1 MDDKQIKTKVIV
13 SLFWKLMER
22 VGTQGIQFMVQIVLA
37 RLLLPEEYGT
47 IAIITIFISF
57 ANVFVQY
64 GFNTALIQKKEA
76 DETDFSSVFYL
87 SLFVAGVFYLVLFFA
102 APFIAGFYENQALIS
117 LLRVLAITLF
127 IGGLNSI
134 QNAVIARKMEFRKL
148 FFSSLGAMLV
158 SGLVGIVMAYNGYGS
173 WALVAQQLSNQ
184 MMIAIILWFTVK
196 WRPLLLFS
204 LERLKELFSFG
215 WKLLVSA
222 LINMLY
228 MDSQSL
234 IIAKIYSPTMLGYFN
249 RGQQFPALIVS
260 NINGSIQSVMLPAL
274 SLHQE
279 NVLRVKEMVRRAI
292 ITSSFLIFPM
302 MVGLA
307 VIAEPLVRIL
317 LTDKWLPCV
326 PFLQISCA
334 TYALYPIHTANLQ
347 AINALGRSDIFLK
360 LEVVK
365 NVVGLMILGISLFYG
380 IYAIAVGMFI
390 SSVTAS
396 FINAYPNKK
405 LLNYSYFQQLKDIFP
420 SLFLALI
427 MGGLTYCISW
437 FSLNPGLTLIL
448 QISAGLIL
456 YFGMAKVLN
465 LESFIYILVTGKQMY
480 HNRKKK
486 S

>member
-1 MDDKQIKTKVIV
+1 MDDHQIKARVIA

-22 VGTQGIQFMVQIVLA
+22 VGTHGIQFVVQIVLA

-47 IAIITIFISF
+47 IAIIAIFISF

-64 GFNTALIQKKEA
+64 GFNTALIQKKNA
-76 DETDFSSVFYL
+76 DETDFSSVFFL
-87 SLFVAGVFYLVLFFA
+87 SLLVAAVFYLILFWA
-102 APFIAGFYENQALIS
+102 APFIAAFYGNPSLS
-117 LLRVLAITLF
+117 GLLRVLAMTLF
-127 IGGLNSI
+127 VGGLNSI
-134 QNAVIARKMEFRKL
+134 QNAVVARKLAFRKL

-184 MMIAIILWFTVK
+184 IMIAIILWFTVK
-196 WRPLLLFS
+196 WRPSLLFS
-204 LERLKELFSFG
+204 MGRLKELFSFG

-228 MDSQSL
+228 MDSQGL
-234 IIAKIYSPTMLGYFN
+234 IIAKIYSPIMLGYFN

-260 NINGSIQSVMLPAL
+260 NINGSIQSVMFPAL
-274 SLHQE
+274 SQQQE
-279 NVLRVKEMVRRAI
+279 NVRRVKEMVRRAI

-307 VIAEPLVRIL
+307 VIAEPLVKIL

-334 TYALYPIHTANLQ
+334 AYALLPIHTANLQ
-347 AINALGRSDIFLK
+347 VINALGRSDIFLK
-360 LEVVK
+360 LEIIK
-365 NVVGLMILGISLFYG
+365 NIVGLMILGISLFYG

-390 SSVTAS
+390 SSVTSS

-405 LLNYSYFQQLKDIFP
+405 LLNYSYLQQIKDIFP
-420 SLFLALI
+420 SLVLALI
-427 MGGLTYCISW
+427 MGGLTYLISW
-437 FSLNPGLTLIL
+437 FNLNPGWTLIC
-448 QISAGLIL
+448 QISAGVII
-456 YFGMAKVLN
+456 YFGMAKIMN
-465 LESFIYILVTGKQMY
+465 LESFTYIIMTAKQLIAD
-480 HNRKKK
+480 RKKT
-486 S
+486 

>member
-1 MDDKQIKTKVIV
+1 MDDNQIKAKVII

-22 VGTQGIQFMVQIVLA
+22 VGTHGIQFVVQIILA

-47 IAIITIFISF
+47 IAIIAIFISF

-64 GFNTALIQKKEA
+64 GFNTALIQKKNA
-76 DETDFSSVFYL
+76 DETDFSSVFFL
-87 SLFVAGVFYLVLFFA
+87 SLLVAGVFYLILFFT
-102 APFIAGFYENQALIS
+102 APLIAGFYENPALTS

-127 IGGLNSI
+127 VGGLNSI
-134 QNAVIARKMEFRKL
+134 QNAVVARKLEFRKL

-184 MMIAIILWFTVK
+184 IMIAIILWFTVK

-204 LERLKELFSFG
+204 MVRLKELFSFG

-228 MDSQSL
+228 MDSQGL
-234 IIAKIYSPTMLGYFN
+234 IIAKIYSPIMLGYFN

-260 NINGSIQSVMLPAL
+260 NINGSIQSVMFPAL
-274 SLHQE
+274 SQQQE
-279 NVLRVKEMVRRAI
+279 NVQRVKEMVRRAI

-307 VIAEPLVRIL
+307 VIAEPLVKIL

-334 TYALYPIHTANLQ
+334 AYALLPIHTANLQ

-360 LEVVK
+360 LEIVK

-390 SSVTAS
+390 SSVTSS

-405 LLNYSYFQQLKDIFP
+405 LLNYSYLQQIKDIFP
-420 SLFLALI
+420 SLVLALI
-427 MGGLTYCISW
+427 MGGLTYLISW
-437 FSLNPGLTLIL
+437 FNLSPGLTLIF
-448 QISAGLIL
+448 QISAGSIF
-456 YFGMAKVLN
+456 YFGMAKIMN
-465 LESFIYILVTGKQMY
+465 LESFAYIIMTGKQMLAD
-480 HNRKKK
+480 RKKR
-486 S
+486 

>member
-1 MDDKQIKTKVIV
+1 MDDHQIKSKVIA

-22 VGTQGIQFMVQIVLA
+22 VGTQGIQFVVQIVLA

-64 GFNTALIQKKEA
+64 GFNTALIQKKNA
-76 DETDFSSVFYL
+76 DQTDFSSVFFL
-87 SLFVAGVFYLVLFFA
+87 SLIVAGVFYLVLFFT
-102 APFIAGFYENQALIS
+102 APFIAGFYQNPALVP

-134 QNAVIARKMEFRKL
+134 QNAVVARKLEFRKL
-148 FFSSLGAMLV
+148 FFSSLGAVMV
-158 SGLVGIVMAYNGYGS
+158 SGVVGIVMAYNGYGS

-184 MMIAIILWFTVK
+184 ITIAIILWFTVK

-204 LERLKELFSFG
+204 LERLKGLFSFG

-260 NINGSIQSVMLPAL
+260 NINGSIQSVMFPAL
-274 SLHQE
+274 SLQQE
-279 NVLRVKEMVRRAI
+279 NVQRVKEMVRRAI

-334 TYALYPIHTANLQ
+334 AYALLPIHTANLQ

-360 LEVVK
+360 LEIVK
-365 NVVGLMILGISLFYG
+365 NVVGLIILGISIHYG
-380 IYAIAVGMFI
+380 ICAIAVGMFA
-390 SSVTAS
+390 SSVASS

-405 LLNYSYFQQLKDIFP
+405 LLNYSYLQQIKDIFP
-420 SLFLALI
+420 SLVLAI
-427 MGGLTYCISW
+427 VMGGLIYSISW
-437 FSLNPGLTLIL
+437 FNLNPAMTIVS
-448 QISAGLIL
+448 QISAGSVL
-456 YFGMAKVLN
+456 YFGMARIFK
-465 LESFIYILVTGKQMY
+465 LESFAYIIITFKQMLTD
-480 HNRKKK
+480 RKK
-486 S
+486 SA